1 MPKYCFRHERQIRVG
16 LGNLCFSTGA
26 AGAVA
31 SDAKATHD
39 IAHGG
44 YRLGCD
50 MCWGYSACS
59 PLVEPLSRIPT
70 KMTQPIPAPCI
81 WMGQGDA
88 VENALAVAWEAL
100 PGGLHGYFFSRAT
113 ILRRHAS
120 KKKQVNAAHEGAES
134 GDGLQVP
141 KAEFLREFA
150 SQCCSCLL
158 D

>member
-1 MPKYCFRHERQIRVG
+1 MFLYLGSRAWVSVRRSSSSIATPGWHGYKLQTNSSSVWKYGRRISCGISPGPGPFQSSMSIAGRMPKYCFRHERQIRVG

-70 KMTQPIPAPCI
+70 KMTQP
-81 WMGQGDA
+81 
-88 VENALAVAWEAL
+88 
-100 PGGLHGYFFSRAT
+100 RA
-113 ILRRHAS
+113 
-120 KKKQVNAAHEGAES
+120 S
-134 GDGLQVP
+134 GWGRAMLLKTP
-141 KAEFLREFA
+141 
-150 SQCCSCLL
+150 SQ
-158 D
+158 